1 MHPRCPVLLLSA
13 LLSAAA
19 CGDNLA
25 TSDPVRDGSR
35 IRIPQWMYEDGSTE
49 RARAAYFD
57 AEIGKPCRPT
67 RFSDG
72 GTYCLPEAFP
82 AIYTDGTCKKAL
94 AKGTGAR
101 DVELAYRTYWVGD
114 TELPSRVYR
123 IGERVAVPAERW
135 ELRDDFC
142 YGPYL
147 PDTTAIYR
155 SLDHEVDV
163 VRIRYLPTFEAD
175 GFRIESATSAD
186 GLAAPERII
195 DTSLG
200 VRCDLAAAANQLSTT
215 CKPRD
220 VPAATFFTDA
230 ACTRLGIAAP
240 ERPPVAT
247 IHDDVTFCDRYFLV
261 GDEVSSLYSGS
272 QGGCG
277 QVSPFGSYFAIT
289 NELALPALA
298 RVAAGDRD
306 LQPIV
311 VGGMPI
317 VDSVLHDRARGVDC
331 SGEAVDGE
339 RYCLPAAPSAV
350 QQLYSDAACTSPLTV
365 AIVGTGTCATPG
377 RYARDQNVFYEVGD
391 RYAGLLFAR
400 SSSSM
405 SCGVTRIAGSFE
417 AHVVGPAIPHTSFP
431 HATPIN

>member
-1 MHPRCPVLLLSA
+1 MQSRRIVVLAA
-13 LLSAAA
+13 LLTASA
-19 CGDNLA
+19 CGDNLG
-25 TSDPVRDGSR
+25 TTETVRDGSR
-35 IRIPQWMYEDGSTE
+35 IRVPEWMYEDGSTE
-49 RARAAYFD
+49 REHAAYVD
-57 AEIGKPCRPT
+57 AEIGKRCRPT

-72 GTYCLPEAFP
+72 NTYCLPDAVP
-82 AIYTDGTCKKAL
+82 AIYIDSTCKTAL

-101 DVELAYRTYWVGD
+101 DVDLAYRTYWVGD

-123 IGERVAVPAERW
+123 IGERTQVPHERW
-135 ELRDDFC
+135 ELRDGFC

-147 PDTTAIYR
+147 PDTSAIYR
-155 SLDHEVDV
+155 ELDHEVDV
-163 VRIRYLPTFEAD
+163 VRIRYVTTYEAD

-200 VRCDLAAAANQLSTT
+200 VRCDMAAAANELSTT

-230 ACTRLGIAAP
+230 ACTRLGLAAS
-240 ERPPVAT
+240 ERPPVAS
-247 IHDDVTFCDRYFLV
+247 IHDDVTSCDRYFLV
-261 GDEVSSLYSGS
+261 GDEVSGLYSASPGA
-272 QGGCG
+272 CG

-289 NELALPALA
+289 NELALPALT

-317 VDSVLHDRARGVDC
+317 VDVLLHDRARGSDC
-331 SGEAVDGE
+331 AGEIIDGE

-350 QQLYSDAACTSPLTV
+350 EQLYSDAACTSPISV

-377 RYARDQNVFYEVGD
+377 RYARDQYMFFEVGD

-400 SSSSM
+400 SPTSM
-405 SCGVTRIAGSFE
+405 SCGVARITGSFE
-417 AHVVGPAIPHTSFP
+417 PHIIGPAIPHTSFP
-431 HATPIN
+431 HAIPID